1 MLIKRILHNP
11 IRRELNKE
19 PKIIILY
26 GPRQAGKTTLIRQL
40 LGDYK
45 ETYVSLNGDDIR
57 TQELFSIPNLD
68 NFKKIVGNA
77 RLLIVDETQRIS
89 NIGLSLK
96 LIFDNLTIPIIAS
109 GSSSFELANKIN
121 EPLTGR
127 ATTFTLYPLSILEV
141 AITAPEISHINR
153 LEEFLRF
160 GLYPKV
166 ITLSG
171 EEDKQNYLNDLVNN
185 YLYKDILIFET
196 IRKPK
201 KIIDLL
207 TLLALQIG
215 SEVSIL
221 ELSQNLTISK
231 TIVEKYLDLLEKMFI
246 IVNIRGFSRNLRK
259 EISKTSKYYFVDL
272 GLRNALIRNFNPF
285 HLRDDLGA
293 CFENFCIIEKLKVL
307 ANNRKTANLY
317 FWRTY
322 DQKEIDLIEES
333 GGILQ
338 AFEFKWSIKNQETTP
353 ATKEFTSTYSNSKFK
368 IITPKNLEE
377 FLV

>member
-1 MLIKRILHNP
+1 MLIKRILHNQ

-77 RLLIVDETQRIS
+77 RLLIVDEAQRIS

-171 EEDKQNYLNDLVNN
+171 EEDKQNY
-185 YLYKDILIFET
+185 Y
-196 IRKPK
+196 
-201 KIIDLL
+201 
-207 TLLALQIG
+207 ALQ
-215 SEVSIL
+215 EA
-221 ELSQNLTISK
+221 Q
-231 TIVEKYLDLLEKMFI
+231 
-246 IVNIRGFSRNLRK
+246 
-259 EISKTSKYYFVDL
+259 
-272 GLRNALIRNFNPF
+272 
-285 HLRDDLGA
+285 
-293 CFENFCIIEKLKVL
+293 ENYNSYSVL
-307 ANNRKTANLY
+307 Y
-317 FWRTY
+317 
-322 DQKEIDLIEES
+322 
-333 GGILQ
+333 
-338 AFEFKWSIKNQETTP
+338 
-353 ATKEFTSTYSNSKFK
+353 
-368 IITPKNLEE
+368 
-377 FLV
+377 